1 MTHKKKY
8 KSGNMPFDI
17 YSSSVSEGYAGI
29 GISAPLGNTPC
40 LADRKLLPQNLDTFN
55 AYKGENIAS
64 QFFGT
69 SISMVSGN
77 VGVYTLV
84 GAEGSSFGPALE
96 GKAYL
101 VHSTSAGITRETLT
115 ASDGAAGDFFGYSVS
130 IATGSDAIYCLVG
143 ARQAANTGKAYL
155 YKGRPD
161 GTFAEQILTGS
172 DTNFEDQFGRSTDI
186 VSGADGIYCLIGAP
200 NKGSGFN
207 DGQAYLYHSKSSG
220 FSIPSDE
227 IILTSSQLN
236 TYFGTGVALISGSD
250 GIHCLVGASEY
261 DAPDD
266 YGAAHL
272 WRIIG
277 GSVSTHLLLTASARG
292 VGDRLGSSVAML
304 SGADGIYCLAGAPYS
319 DVEGYSNSGHG
330 VLWHSKSSGF
340 SMEDDQ
346 KTFIPDPSLSAG
358 YFSRCDMVSS
368 SAGITIF
375 AGAPGYRTGLYT
387 YNVGRVAIIESTP
400 NDCAAIIKAEC
411 DDICAGGDGTI
422 YYFENINYWDS
433 SQYYGQGVGIALGG
447 DGELHFVAGAPGSDY
462 NGWAYSGFIDFYNG
476 RMQLIGKNSYPSPG
490 FDITNLHEDTYGGI
504 KDAPMQGP
512 FTYQY
517 VGGNQHRHLPLN
529 KGGDRPYNR
538 PELFNINFSSSG
550 EIKVVGQSD
559 SSLVDMTPEL
569 IVDGDN
575 ADKIHSIAFDYIHKR
590 MYWDLSDDS
599 GKLVSANFDGS
610 DQQDVGQF
618 GADYQIALDPGAQ
631 QIYYASTSTLERVD
645 YGGTNNV
652 TIVTWSNIQGVTI
665 DFENRHLY
673 VARNTEVRRFPL
685 GPSGMSS
692 TEGEVIVTGL
702 TNIKNIIFY
711 EGILYGADY
720 DDDII
725 WTSPANTLSTSF
737 STIESV
743 TQPTAV
749 AIDPIANRLFWTSWV
764 GASDQRI
771 YYKHLNIP
779 NAEVVLLNG
788 DVTESIQAGF
798 AFNSDNNMI
807 YYSCHGAVEKMYR
820 MPSQDYLPTTAQYT
834 RGEVAKRPVNIANHK
849 TYNPLGNYTY
859 DYEVIQTVGRTSN
872 NRAFVRASG
881 SGFIGDPSLPF
892 SGTLTSQFVRPPPSV
907 WPGETGFQNKKYY
920 NFGEPDGMTSN
931 CSFLSLG
938 DPTGVGGL
946 DFLPAGAWTI
956 SVWFK
961 INPSANDVY
970 SLVTKGQSAG
980 ELQYQIMLNAA
991 GSGVAQVYC
1000 GGTLIQGSADL
1011 RDGEW
1016 HNMVLANDGGDFTL
1030 YVDGA
1035 YVADDTTAGET
1046 ASGRHVLVGAG
1057 ESDIPTPTFGMWGY
1071 IDEVSFWNT
1080 WFNAADVTEL
1090 YNNGVPTEL
1099 TTHSEY
1105 SDLVTWLRM
1114 GDGIGDTTA
1123 VIVDQEGINNATL
1136 MVSGSPIEPAPGIEL
1151 LRRTESIFSQSL
1163 NPDLRPAY
1171 DNTYTRDYTL
1181 PVFGTDETVFVNR
1194 FNAPG
1199 GPDVSSRGVLDTYAE
1214 EFAPNNA
1221 LPWRNNAVRSV
1232 LRSDLA
1238 RHTPNASD
1246 IPPLIPTKY
1255 HTDYR
1260 NPKRKLPTPSDSI
1273 ELVNTIN
1280 DGGSTAIH
1288 GFSISPPT
1296 GPLPR
1301 LAQGRDLYLMETN
1314 GDEIWRMPNL
1324 PEGGTSE
1331 VIFSGVSGNGTFA
1344 LLWEEGEKIYFND
1357 AATIGGTCTLKRIDL
1372 DGSSV
1377 ETMISDSLLGF
1388 TAGFAIDPS
1397 DEKIYWMETTGAP
1410 PNGNYAIKRAGLNIP
1425 DGFTF
1430 ETRTDIETLVTV
1442 TGVSG
1447 GGMSLDLVNGKMYW
1461 HQYTLNYPAFGETY
1475 NNAIWRANLDGT
1487 GVEQVYIDP
1496 HVNAQIRNI
1505 EIDAPGKRIY
1515 FTVDPSQGIWS
1526 IPLQST
1532 PLAYG
1537 FNETSG
1543 NWKYIAE
1550 KVIDTSEIP
1559 DGDIPP
1565 AGLRIDSD
1573 RHKIYWVTDSSN
1585 PTNIYRADLP
1595 ELSSYDNAYVT
1606 HAIPRCSLDYSWINA
1621 SALTT
1626 KYELPGYQSS
1636 GSY

>member
-1 MTHKKKY
+1 MSLFT
-8 KSGNMPFDI
+8 
-17 YSSSVSEGYAGI
+17 
-29 GISAPLGNTPC
+29 ISAWFKMDPSST
-40 LADRKLLPQNLDTFN
+40 
-55 AYKGENIAS
+55 
-64 QFFGT
+64 GT
-69 SISMVSGN
+69 NYIVSKIDYITSKYQYAIGVDGSGN
-77 VGVYTLV
+77 VFSHCGTPSTAISTGTDYRDGKWHNVIVASAIMTSYMWVDGSNQYIGSVNDDEVATDPLIGAAFNAGTPVYMFEGEIDEVSFWDVVIYGDAVTELYNNGVPTDLTTHSEYAHLATWLRMGDGTGDTLATIKDQGPDGNDATLV
-84 GAEGSSFGPALE
+84 NAGTPATPASLH
-96 GKAYL
+96 KL
-101 VHSTSAGITRETLT
+101 TR
-115 ASDGAAGDFFGYSVS
+115 
-130 IATGSDAIYCLVG
+130 SDAIYWPGTSLP
-143 ARQAANTGKAYL
+143 RAN
-155 YKGRPD
+155 
-161 GTFAEQILTGS
+161 
-172 DTNFEDQFGRSTDI
+172 
-186 VSGADGIYCLIGAP
+186 
-200 NKGSGFN
+200 
-207 DGQAYLYHSKSSG
+207 
-220 FSIPSDE
+220 
-227 IILTSSQLN
+227 
-236 TYFGTGVALISGSD
+236 
-250 GIHCLVGASEY
+250 
-261 DAPDD
+261 
-266 YGAAHL
+266 
-272 WRIIG
+272 
-277 GSVSTHLLLTASARG
+277 
-292 VGDRLGSSVAML
+292 
-304 SGADGIYCLAGAPYS
+304 
-319 DVEGYSNSGHG
+319 
-330 VLWHSKSSGF
+330 
-340 SMEDDQ
+340 
-346 KTFIPDPSLSAG
+346 
-358 YFSRCDMVSS
+358 
-368 SAGITIF
+368 
-375 AGAPGYRTGLYT
+375 
-387 YNVGRVAIIESTP
+387 
-400 NDCAAIIKAEC
+400 
-411 DDICAGGDGTI
+411 
-422 YYFENINYWDS
+422 
-433 SQYYGQGVGIALGG
+433 
-447 DGELHFVAGAPGSDY
+447 
-462 NGWAYSGFIDFYNG
+462 
-476 RMQLIGKNSYPSPG
+476 
-490 FDITNLHEDTYGGI
+490 
-504 KDAPMQGP
+504 
-512 FTYQY
+512 
-517 VGGNQHRHLPLN
+517 
-529 KGGDRPYNR
+529 
-538 PELFNINFSSSG
+538 
-550 EIKVVGQSD
+550 
-559 SSLVDMTPEL
+559 
-569 IVDGDN
+569 
-575 ADKIHSIAFDYIHKR
+575 
-590 MYWDLSDDS
+590 
-599 GKLVSANFDGS
+599 
-610 DQQDVGQF
+610 
-618 GADYQIALDPGAQ
+618 
-631 QIYYASTSTLERVD
+631 
-645 YGGTNNV
+645 
-652 TIVTWSNIQGVTI
+652 
-665 DFENRHLY
+665 
-673 VARNTEVRRFPL
+673 
-685 GPSGMSS
+685 
-692 TEGEVIVTGL
+692 
-702 TNIKNIIFY
+702 
-711 EGILYGADY
+711 
-720 DDDII
+720 
-725 WTSPANTLSTSF
+725 
-737 STIESV
+737 
-743 TQPTAV
+743 
-749 AIDPIANRLFWTSWV
+749 
-764 GASDQRI
+764 
-771 YYKHLNIP
+771 
-779 NAEVVLLNG
+779 
-788 DVTESIQAGF
+788 
-798 AFNSDNNMI
+798 
-807 YYSCHGAVEKMYR
+807 
-820 MPSQDYLPTTAQYT
+820 YT
-834 RGEVAKRPVNIANHK
+834 RGEVAKRPLNIANHK
-849 TYNPLGNYTY
+849 TYNPLGNFTY
-859 DYEVIQTVGRTSN
+859 DYEVIQTTGRTSN
-872 NRAFVRASG
+872 NRSFVRASG

-920 NFGEPDGMTSN
+920 NFGEPDGMSNN

-946 DFLPAGAWTI
+946 DFLPAGSWTI

-961 INPSANDVY
+961 INPGANDVY

-980 ELQYQIMLNAA
+980 EHQYQIMLNAA

-1016 HNMVLANDGGDFTL
+1016 HNVVLANDGGDFTL

-1057 ESDIPTPTFGMWGY
+1057 ESDTPLPTFGMWGY

-1163 NPDLRPAY
+1163 NPDLRAAY

-1301 LAQGRDLYLMETN
+1301 LAQGRDLYVMETTA
-1314 GDEIWRMPNL
+1314 DEIWRVPNL

-1357 AATIGGTCTLKRIDL
+1357 AAIIGGTCTLKRIDL

-1377 ETMISDSLLGF
+1377 ETMIPDSLLGF

-1397 DEKIYWMETTGAP
+1397 DEKIYWMATTGATP
-1410 PNGNYAIKRAGLNIP
+1410 TGAYVIKRAGLNIP
-1425 DGFTF
+1425 DGETAG
-1430 ETRTDIETLVTV
+1430 TRTDIETLVTV

-1496 HVNAQIRNI
+1496 HVNAAIRNI